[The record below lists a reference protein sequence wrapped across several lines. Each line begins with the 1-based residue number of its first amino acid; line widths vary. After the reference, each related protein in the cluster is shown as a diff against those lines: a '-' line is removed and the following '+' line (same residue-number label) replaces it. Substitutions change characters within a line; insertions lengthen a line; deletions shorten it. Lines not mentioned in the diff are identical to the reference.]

1 MVHLL
6 DLVPIELC
14 LVRPILIA
22 SPFHDVIIWSGYTL
36 PYVGTRE
43 LQWSARVPVT
53 SSVEWHNG
61 STLPQESRARHARL
75 AGRRGLIWFIWYFW
89 FLWFIWLVWFNQTN
103 ETNQM
108 NQMNQKRGL
117 S

>member
-43 LQWSARVPVT
+43 LRWSARVPVT
-53 SSVEWHNG
+53 NSVERHNG

-75 AGRRGLIWFIWYFW
+75 AGQARVD
-89 FLWFIWLVWFNQTN
+89 LVHLVYLVCLVCLV
-103 ETNQM
+103 E
-108 NQMNQKRGL
+108 
-117 S
+117 SD